1 MPHTKILKN
10 RIPFPFPAI
19 PTPGHFRS
27 SLAIP
32 GLSGFCVTDT
42 KKNSHCLVSL
52 SLSLWIQKCIIGSLI
67 QTRQKDMLRN
77 CFCTQL
83 CEPNLCFSNVLL
95 KQFRNWP
102 IRKISSTRLFE
113 LMDTDWFPTLRTLSF
128 GETVQMVH
136 SEDIFQMVGQSL
148 FSDQMALN
156 SNVSRF

>member
-1 MPHTKILKN
+1 M
-10 RIPFPFPAI
+10 R
-19 PTPGHFRS
+19 G
-27 SLAIP
+27 
-32 GLSGFCVTDT
+32 
-42 KKNSHCLVSL
+42 
-52 SLSLWIQKCIIGSLI
+52 QKCIIGSLI
-67 QTRQKDMLRN
+67 QTRQKDMLLVAGN

-83 CEPNLCFSNVLL
+83 CEPNLCFINVLL